1 MDGTGKVDNDVLIK
15 TFYKYILTKT
25 ISETP
30 QKLHKKKSKNT
41 IVNRATEKKKKK
53 KQTEEEAKEE
63 EE

>member
-1 MDGTGKVDNDVLIK
+1 MDGTGKVDDKVRIK
-15 TFYKYILTKT
+15 TFYILTQT